1 MATTPSA
8 VHAARFPSARFNS
21 EFKQN
26 VLFSLALT
34 RRSKYV
40 RLIEKYSRSGQRLA
54 ISYFTF
60 YYTQFC
66 VVLSVMESVT
76 STLGYFMCTLLLCWR
91 CCWWLLSTRQWWSS
105 LKVPI
110 QGFQVRASH
119 WVMLRLYWSLYGG
132 RSWASLISTGS
143 LPLQVI
149 N

>member
-1 MATTPSA
+1 MATTPST
-8 VHAARFPSARFNS
+8 VHAARFPSACFNS
-21 EFKQN
+21 ESKHN
-26 VLFSLALT
+26 VLFSFALT

-40 RLIEKYSRSGQRLA
+40 LLIEKYSRSCRRLA

-60 YYTQFC
+60 NYTQFC
-66 VVLSVMESVT
+66 VVLSVIESVT
-76 STLGYFMCTLLLCWR
+76 STLANFMHTLLLCWR
-91 CCWWLLSTRQWWSS
+91 CWWLLSTRQWWSS

-119 WVMLRLYWSLYGG
+119 WVTLRLYWSLYGG
-132 RSWASLISTGS
+132 HSWASLISTGS